1 MRKGLFV
8 FLGPSGA
15 GKSTT
20 QKIITGIL
28 KDYQG
33 SVKVNNQ
40 EIFTTKNEFFA
51 GLFKINANQQTI
63 CLNWWDSKM
72 SLINR

>member
-1 MRKGLFV
+1 M
-8 FLGPSGA
+8 
-15 GKSTT
+15 
-20 QKIITGIL
+20 TGIL